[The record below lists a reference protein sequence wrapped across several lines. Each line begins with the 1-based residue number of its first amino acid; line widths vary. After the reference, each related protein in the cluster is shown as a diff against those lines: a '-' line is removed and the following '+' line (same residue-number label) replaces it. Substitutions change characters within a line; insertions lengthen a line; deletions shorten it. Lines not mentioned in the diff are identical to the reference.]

1 MNNLWNG
8 FEFTEFEFK
17 GKRAVIV
24 FPKGKK
30 DSGNWSLKTE
40 YWNGFPQT

>member
-8 FEFTEFEFK
+8 FEFE

-30 DSGNWSLKTE
+30 DSGNWCLKTE